1 MARIEPVWGVDL
13 GNSSLKAV
21 RCRPGDRADQ
31 VVAEAFDYIE
41 YPKILT
47 QPGAEPEQLISEAL
61 TQFQARNNI
70 RSDKVAVSVS
80 GQSGLARFIKL
91 PPVES
96 KRIPDIVKYEA
107 RQQIPFDL
115 DDVIWDYQQIA
126 GGMEVEGF
134 VLEAEVGIF
143 AMKRDQVFRALE
155 PLRSVGVDVDFV
167 QLTPLALYNF
177 LVFDQLHDLPTPDEY
192 DPEDPPPSWI
202 VLSMGTDATDLVVT
216 NGFRVWQRSIP
227 IGGNHF
233 TKALTKELRLTFAK
247 AEHLKRNA
255 SAAQDPKA
263 VFQAMRPVFSDL
275 LTEIQRSVNY
285 FASIDR
291 TAKIERILTLGN
303 AMKLPGLQ
311 RYLGQN
317 LGYEVVRLD
326 AFHSLVGPEVVGAPA
341 FKENL
346 LSFAPCYG
354 LAIQGLGRSALKTN
368 LLPREI
374 LKDRLI
380 RRKKPWVVAAAA
392 VLLLGCT
399 ISFASLSRAM
409 GTMDESVFGPAEKEA
424 ASAASESQTLKGE
437 AGTEEGS
444 FWDTDD
450 IGKHLVGN
458 IEGRLLWPELLK
470 AVNSCL
476 PRDPAG
482 RRPKE
487 IALRNELHITSLQCH
502 HLETLEDWFADRQRW
517 YHPTETPA
525 TASAAPTVAAPP
537 VAAPPDM
544 AAPPGLGAPPDMAA
558 SQTSGAAVSGGP
570 TGPGWVVQL
579 TGYHYHNHN
588 NPREILPEGGVYLQ
602 GAQYLQENLI
612 RNLDGLGAK
621 LALPKRDD
629 QGEGEMEAV
638 SLKDLGIGFP
648 ILIDPG
654 QIYPVQ
660 LANPNAKGLP
670 GPGTSGAPGSY
681 AMDFETESG
690 AGPMG
695 MNMPGGPGGMS
706 MPGGPGGTAAASD
719 EDAEPPYIEVM
730 QFDFKVELCWQ
741 PELPTEEA
749 EQEGQAAQAQEPAQ
763 EEQPAEQESEA

>member
-1 MARIEPVWGVDL
+1 MARIEAVWGVDI

-21 RCRPGDRADQ
+21 RCRLDDQADR
-31 VVAEAFDYIE
+31 VVADAFDYIE

-47 QPGAEPEQLISEAL
+47 QPGAEPEQLVSDAL
-61 TQFQARNNI
+61 TQFQTRNNI
-70 RSDKVAVSVS
+70 RGDKVAVSVS

-115 DDVIWDYQQIA
+115 NDVIWDYQQIA

-155 PLRSVGVDVDFV
+155 PLRSVGIDVDLV
-167 QLTPLALYNF
+167 QLAPLALYNF

-255 SAAQDPKA
+255 SSAQDPKA

-285 FASIDR
+285 FTSIDR
-291 TAKIERILTLGN
+291 TAKIESILTLGN

-326 AFHSLVGPEVVGAPA
+326 AFRGMVGPEVVGAPA

-346 LSFAPCYG
+346 LAFAPCYG
-354 LAIQGLGRSALKTN
+354 LALQALGKSALKTN

-380 RRKKPWVVAAAA
+380 RRKKPWAVAAAA

-409 GTMDESVFGPAEKEA
+409 GTMDGLVFGTAEKEA
-424 ASAASESQTLKGE
+424 ASAASESQSLKSG
-437 AGTEEGS
+437 AGTEEGK
-444 FWDTDD
+444 FWDTDK
-450 IGKHLVGN
+450 IGQHLVEN
-458 IEGRLLWPELLK
+458 IEGRLRWPELLK

-487 IALRNELHITSLQCH
+487 IALRNEVHVTSFQCYH
-502 HLETLEDWFADRQRW
+502 VERLEDWFAARGKW
-517 YHPTETPA
+517 YHRAGEPAPAATPPN
-525 TASAAPTVAAPP
+525 AAALN
-537 VAAPPDM
+537 M
-544 AAPPGLGAPPDMAA
+544 AAADSAGTEAAAAGAA
-558 SQTSGAAVSGGP
+558 SQTAGPAVEGGP
-570 TGPGWVVQL
+570 TGPGWVVLL

-588 NPREILPEGGVYLQ
+588 NPRDILPEGGPYYQ
-602 GAQYLQENLI
+602 GAQYLQENLLK
-612 RNLDGLGAK
+612 NLDGLGAK
-621 LALPKRDD
+621 LFFPKGGE
-629 QGEGEMEAV
+629 QGEVEPV
-638 SLKDLGIGFP
+638 SLRDLGIGYP
-648 ILIDPG
+648 VLVDPG
-654 QIYPVQ
+654 QIYPDR
-660 LANPNAKGLP
+660 LANPNAKG
-670 GPGTSGAPGSY
+670 GPAPGMSGGSGGY
-681 AMDFETESG
+681 QMDYETESMG
-690 AGPMG
+690 AGAAG
-695 MNMPGGPGGMS
+695 MAMPGIPAGIA
-706 MPGGPGGTAAASD
+706 MPGTPGGTAAD
-719 EDAEPPYIEVM
+719 TDKEAEPPFLDVLK
-730 QFDFKVELCWQ
+730 FDFKVEFCWQ
-741 PELPTEEA
+741 PELPTEGA
-749 EQEGQAAQAQEPAQ
+749 EQEEQAAQTQQPAQ
-763 EEQPAEQESEA
+763 EQQPAEQESEA

>member
-1 MARIEPVWGVDL
+1 MARIEAVWGVDL

-21 RCRPGDRADQ
+21 RCRLGDQAGQIVAD
-31 VVAEAFDYIE
+31 AFDYIE

-47 QPGAEPEQLISEAL
+47 QPGAEPEQLISDAL
-61 TQFQARNNI
+61 TQFQARNSI
-70 RSDKVAVSVS
+70 RGDRVAVSVS

-115 DDVIWDYQQIA
+115 KDVIWDYQQIA

-155 PLRSVGVDVDFV
+155 PLRAVGIDVDFV
-167 QLTPLALYNF
+167 QLAPLALYNF
-177 LVFDQLHDLPTPDEY
+177 LVFDQLRDLPTPDEY
-192 DPEDPPPSWI
+192 DPESPPASWI

-255 SAAQDPKA
+255 SSAQDPKA

-285 FASIDR
+285 FTSIDR
-291 TAKIERILTLGN
+291 TAKIESILALGN

-326 AFHSLVGPEVVGAPA
+326 AFHNLVGPEVVGAPA

-346 LSFAPCYG
+346 LSFGPCYG
-354 LAIQGLGRSALKTN
+354 LALQALGRSALKTN
-368 LLPREI
+368 LLPPEI

-380 RRKKPWVVAAAA
+380 RRKKPWAVAAAA

-409 GTMDESVFGPAEKEA
+409 GTMDEAVFGAAEKEA
-424 ASAASESQTLKGE
+424 AAAASESQALKGT
-437 AGTEEGS
+437 AGTREGS
-444 FWDTDD
+444 FWDTDV

-458 IEGRLLWPELLK
+458 IEGRLRWPELLK

-476 PRDPAG
+476 PRDPEG

-487 IALRNELHITSLQCH
+487 IALRNELHVTSLQCY
-502 HLETLEDWFADRQRW
+502 HLERLEDWFAVRKRW
-517 YHPTETPA
+517 YHPAQTPTPGSPASPNPAPETA
-525 TASAAPTVAAPP
+525 VAAE
-537 VAAPPDM
+537 DE
-544 AAPPGLGAPPDMAA
+544 
-558 SQTSGAAVSGGP
+558 GP
-570 TGPGWVVQL
+570 TGPGWVVQV

-588 NPREILPEGGVYLQ
+588 NPREIAPEGGPYLQ
-602 GAQYLQENLI
+602 GAQYLQENFL
-612 RNLDGLGAK
+612 RNLDGFGEK
-621 LALPKRDD
+621 LSLPKRGV
-629 QGEGEMEAV
+629 QGEMEAV
-638 SLKDLGIGFP
+638 SLTDLGIGYP
-648 ILIDPG
+648 VLIDPG
-654 QIYPVQ
+654 QIYQVKLP
-660 LANPNAKGLP
+660 NPNAKDLP
-670 GPGTSGAPGSY
+670 GTGMPGGGYSTEYGADPMAMGEGGMPMPGAPGM
-681 AMDFETESG
+681 A
-690 AGPMG
+690 
-695 MNMPGGPGGMS
+695 MPGRPGS
-706 MPGGPGGTAAASD
+706 TAAAATG
-719 EDAEPPYIEVM
+719 EDAEPPFLDVL
-730 QFDFKVELCWQ
+730 QFDFTVEFCWQ
-741 PELPTEEA
+741 PELPAEGEE
-749 EQEGQAAQAQEPAQ
+749 QAAQAKEPAQ
-763 EEQPAEQESEA
+763 EKQPAEQESEA